1 MSIKTIIVDDERLAR
16 KELQSLLKN
25 HSSIE
30 VIAEYGSPEEAIKG
44 IEELKPD
51 LLFLDIQMP
60 GKTGFELLEELEIQP
75 HVIFVTAYDEFAIKA
90 FEVNASDYILKP
102 VEEERLSIALEK
114 SLKFIEEEK
123 LSENKHTEENSLTG
137 QDQVFLKDGEKCWL
151 IHLKDV
157 RYFES
162 IGNYVRVFFNGN
174 KPLILRSLNSLEK
187 RLDSKEFFRAN
198 RKHII
203 NLKWVEKVET
213 WFNGGLQIELK
224 GGEKIEI
231 SRRQAAKLRD
241 KMSL

>member
-1 MSIKTIIVDDERLAR
+1 
-16 KELQSLLKN
+16 
-25 HSSIE
+25 
-30 VIAEYGSPEEAIKG
+30 
-44 IEELKPD
+44 
-51 LLFLDIQMP
+51 MP